1 VIHFLDTNTVI
12 YALKGTFPGIP
23 QRIRE
28 RSPDEIKIPSIVE
41 AELLYG
47 AEKSS
52 RRTRTLGIVGR
63 FLAPF
68 EIVPFGSQAARHYA
82 TIRARPQRSAG
93 HAQYAGVRAGVS
105 PLSGGLDP
113 LNALYC
119 PPVAPDPRGPD
130 TGIDVHRFP

>member
-82 TIRARPQRSAG
+82 TIRGELESRGLPIGPNDLVIAATVLARSGVLVTHNTREFERVSALCLEDWT
-93 HAQYAGVRAGVS
+93 R
-105 PLSGGLDP
+105 
-113 LNALYC
+113 
-119 PPVAPDPRGPD
+119 
-130 TGIDVHRFP
+130 